1 MSQHLAVLADERGAR
16 GAPGCRG
23 EPREPREPRA
33 MAGIMAGAAGN
44 AGALLSIIAKQ
55 GCQEGME
62 RGRQERH
69 HLGNMI
75 IAQATCDR
83 TA

>member
-23 EPREPREPRA
+23 EPRA
-33 MAGIMAGAAGN
+33 MAGIMAEAAGN